1 LETEAKSAESP
12 VVVVVPGAG
21 IEPALCCQNRIL
33 RPVMPNIN
41 AVGNGWVGRRIGRRA
56 AGKLAGRGL
65 GRLVK

>member
-1 LETEAKSAESP
+1 M
-12 VVVVVPGAG
+12 VPGAG
-21 IEPALCCQNRIL
+21 IEPALCFQNRIL
-33 RPVMPNIN
+33 RPVMPDIN